1 MSPTEVL
8 RGNASIL
15 LPNVQDADGKIYT
28 CSVLHS
34 PDREEKTIEL
44 RVDAPPLVKL
54 GSTKVQLNKLNTI
67 ACTATDFYPGN
78 ISMTWFRNDKIVQGP
93 ERPPIQ
99 PSTGQLFRAESF
111 LKLVPEFSDA
121 KANFSCHINH
131 QAFKGPEA
139 PQFQLSLQARPNLQL
154 ITRPQGEKFVA
165 ALCNVSEFY
174 PSHVNIQWLKNGE
187 PQEQVKSEVYRMH
200 NGMFYIN
207 SVFFPKK
214 SDVEVTYACRVEHE
228 ALETSL
234 EKSVLWRPEVTPTI
248 PTAVPLWLVCLA
260 GLGSGLILGAGIT
273 ICIYK
278 AKNNSVM
285 GTSDEKKHLQ
295 KKDEEKLLDTSKP
308 RPEETRSELIPTEE
322 LDNVQEQRL

>member
-234 EKSVLWRPEVTPTI
+234 EKSVLWRPE
-248 PTAVPLWLVCLA
+248 
-260 GLGSGLILGAGIT
+260 
-273 ICIYK
+273 